1 MKQVV
6 ALTIVHGS
14 IQRGESEAQGHR
26 ALRRIF
32 KDGHK
37 LLITLFVFPP
47 LESGLALGLLNW

>member
-1 MKQVV
+1 MV